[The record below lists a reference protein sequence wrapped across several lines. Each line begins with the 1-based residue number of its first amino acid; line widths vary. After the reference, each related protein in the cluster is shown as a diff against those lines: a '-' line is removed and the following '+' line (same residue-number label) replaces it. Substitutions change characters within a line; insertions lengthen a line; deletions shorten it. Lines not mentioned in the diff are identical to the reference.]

1 MTFASSLRKNKKKK
15 EQKMEIANIVLREKG
30 SE

>member
-1 MTFASSLRKNKKKK
+1 MTFASSLRKNKKK

-30 SE
+30 SQ